1 MISLAKQLLDSY
13 FPQSAA
19 AMRSSRYRRELNMI
33 FQDLVSRDGKTVQT
47 GPFKGLIYALPG
59 ISAAEIYHY
68 GGVPKL
74 LGCYEAELHG
84 ILTAAAIKGYDT

>member
-1 MISLAKQLLDSY
+1 
-13 FPQSAA
+13 
-19 AMRSSRYRRELNMI
+19 
-33 FQDLVSRDGKTVQT
+33 
-47 GPFKGLIYALPG
+47 LPG
-59 ISAAEIYHY
+59 IGAAEIYHY